1 MTSERRESPSDPR
14 LLDTL
19 KRDFRDVGIDFQ
31 EKGWRGTVGRAF
43 AELEAF
49 YLSTHAK
56 QRLSEMGFVK
66 RWAVLLWWL
75 LKSLLLKLT
84 PVRRVMLA
92 ISLILLVTG
101 VQTVSFGDSSQVSF
115 RFPVIGTLL
124 LLVVLMLEL
133 KDKLLARD
141 ELEAGRKVQLAL
153 MPERS
158 PRVPGWE
165 LWLFTEPANDVGGDL
180 VDFLQIDAR
189 RFGVSLGD
197 VAGKALPAALLMA
210 KLQSTLRALVPQFG
224 ALSEMGAAVN
234 RILCRDGLPNRFATL
249 AYLELTGGTGGVRV
263 LNAGHMPPL
272 VIRSRNVEEMPP
284 GSMALG
290 IVGDAAFAEQR
301 VDLAEGD
308 SLVAYSDGITE
319 AMNAA
324 GDFFGDD
331 RLRSL
336 LLETA
341 GRPAAEMGTRVLAAV
356 NSFVGGAR
364 PHDDISLVVLRRIRQ
379 A

>member
-1 MTSERRESPSDPR
+1 MTHERPESPTDPR

-19 KRDFRDVGIDFQ
+19 KADFRHVGDDFR
-31 EKGWRGTVGRAF
+31 EKGWYGTAGRTL
-43 AELEAF
+43 AELESF

-56 QRLSEMGFVK
+56 QRLSEMNVVK

-84 PVRRVMLA
+84 PARRVMLA
-92 ISLILLVTG
+92 VSLVLLVTG
-101 VQTVSFGDSSQVSF
+101 IQTVTFGVNQVSF
-115 RFPVIGTLL
+115 RFPLIGTLL
-124 LLVVLMLEL
+124 LLLVLMLEL
-133 KDKLLARD
+133 QDKLLARD

-158 PRVPGWE
+158 PSVPGWE
-165 LWLFTEPANDVGGDL
+165 LWLFTRPANDVGGDL
-180 VDFLQIDAR
+180 VDFLWIDAR
-189 RFGVSLGD
+189 RIGISLGD

-210 KLQSTLRALVPQFG
+210 KLQATLRALVPQFS

-249 AYLELTGGTGGVRV
+249 AYLEVSATTGAVRV

-272 VIRSRNVEEMPP
+272 IIRARDIEELPP

-290 IVGDAAFAEQR
+290 IVADATFTEQR

-308 SLVAYSDGITE
+308 CLFAYSDGITE
-319 AMNAA
+319 AMNAT

-336 LLETA
+336 LRECA
-341 GRPAAEMGTRVLAAV
+341 GRSTAETGARVLAAV
-356 NSFVGGAR
+356 ESFVGGAR
-364 PHDDISLVVLRRIRQ
+364 PHDDISMVIMRRTS
-379 A
+379 

>member
-1 MTSERRESPSDPR
+1 MTHEQPESPADPR

-19 KRDFRDVGIDFQ
+19 REDFRHVGYDFRQ
-31 EKGWRGTVGRAF
+31 RGWHGTAGRTLT
-43 AELEAF
+43 ELEAF

-56 QRLSEMGFVK
+56 QRLSEMHVIQ

-84 PVRRVMLA
+84 PARRVLLA
-92 ISLILLVTG
+92 VSLILLVTG
-101 VQTVSFGDSSQVSF
+101 IQTVRFGVNEVSF
-115 RFPVIGTLL
+115 RFPLIGTILL
-124 LLVVLMLEL
+124 LLVLMLEL

-158 PRVPGWE
+158 PELPGWD
-165 LWLFTEPANDVGGDL
+165 LWLFTRPANDVGGDL
-180 VDFLQIDAR
+180 VDFLRIDAGR
-189 RFGVSLGD
+189 VGVSLGD

-210 KLQSTLRALVPQFG
+210 KLQATLRALVPQFT
-224 ALSEMGAAVN
+224 ALEEMGAAVN

-249 AYLELTGGTGGVRV
+249 AYLEVTATTGAIRV
-263 LNAGHMPPL
+263 MNAGHMPPL
-272 VIRSRNVEEMPP
+272 VIRGRSIEELPP

-290 IVGDAAFAEQR
+290 IVADATFAEQHTE
-301 VDLAEGD
+301 LANGD
-308 SLVAYSDGITE
+308 CLFVYSDGITE
-319 AMNAA
+319 AMNAT

-336 LLETA
+336 LHESA
-341 GRPAAEMGTRVLAAV
+341 GRPAAEMGARVLAAV
-356 NSFVGGAR
+356 ESFVGGAR
-364 PHDDISLVVLRRIRQ
+364 PHDDISMAVLRRTP
-379 A
+379 